1 MRRLYEALEQPSD
14 LNSVPNP
21 VPQYPAPTPAIKP
34 KPLTYSSTSAELSKP
49 CQAAGLME
57 IKPLPTNVCY
67 SEQHPADD
75 LHQPPKVILDPV
87 ERPPDFREV
96 DIFFESPSPTH
107 KFYSVRDRWALVE
120 RDMLLADTEKPFPE
134 CPMPETPISQLIKL
148 VRENPNFRG
157 DWTGFYTGFLDLH
170 PDENNAD
177 ILAFVETVENTR
189 VMCINTIGTNLVI
202 SDFFGRT
209 RPRVMLSVGTLTGQV
224 LFFNDIS
231 IINPRILHFIKSPTY
246 VKIGSGLDLVFEEL
260 KRVDIPVKNWVETG
274 AMRLALYPPTWT
286 PLPPSSTRFTPKV
299 GAMPFDIGIQIEDLL
314 KAGFLKEPYS
324 RTLFNEDWLQD
335 PKFTEHGQIPRD
347 ALPHLLENTR
357 IPCAEAILIAAH
369 FAIQRQYSIS
379 EPIFP
384 ILFEAFSLCHA
395 RDPKDF
401 QRTLDPWRPEVNYW
415 MALLPTGTRLQQA
428 ALPASCNETTMYRKA
443 MADFVEPVY
452 PNFKPTDIAEVV
464 YQHFFGP
471 NPIEFPT
478 HEELR
483 GNHLYK
489 VLLNR
494 CKSCAQ
500 KGHSAKDCPINKN
513 PTCNYEHDGEIC
525 EPHSILCCP
534 ILHGYC
540 NRCFHTGHHERVHY
554 DSKHLKTQREVR
566 QRFFRF
572 MAHGAFTSM
581 PYLMLHPEGRKK
593 VAFYHW
599 SFAHDGRKYRK
610 AVVTRYVLGVHK
622 HLSTDDIAVHTS
634 DNALWRKNI
643 ALKFEAVQ
651 KNINATTYSF
661 VPAIR
666 DFMNPT
672 AKATVLQAHGKQPQ
686 PVQTT
691 SPAFM
696 AQVKQPAILA
706 KPARPAQEPRPVRLD
721 LPVKPILPTQL
732 DMPFQQYK
740 PVLPAKLTVAT
751 KPAEK
756 VCTNNGVKLNPSSK
770 KPIIIIVYR
779 ANFNELIYLVALM

>member
-1 MRRLYEALEQPSD
+1 MRRLYKALEQPSD

-107 KFYSVRDRWALVE
+107 GFYSVRDRWALVE
-120 RDMLLADTEKPFPE
+120 RDMLLADSEKPFPE
-134 CPMPETPISQLIKL
+134 CPMPETPTSELIKL

-157 DWTGFYTGFLDLH
+157 DWTGFYTEFLDLH
-170 PDENNAD
+170 PDENNTD
-177 ILAFVETVENTR
+177 IQAFIETVENTR
-189 VMCINTIGTNLVI
+189 VMCINTIGKNLVI
-202 SDFFGRT
+202 SDSFGGT
-209 RPRVMLSVGTLTGQV
+209 RPRVMLSVGTFTGQV

-231 IINPRILHFIKSPTY
+231 LINPRILHFIKSPTY

-286 PLPPSSTRFTPKV
+286 PLSTSSTKSPPKV
-299 GAMPFDIGIQIEDLL
+299 GVMPFDIDTQIEDLL
-314 KAGFLKEPYS
+314 KAGFLKQPYT
-324 RTLFNEDWLQD
+324 RMMFNDDWLQD
-335 PKFTEHGQIPRD
+335 PKFTGHGKIPRD

-357 IPCAEAILIAAH
+357 IPCAEAILIVAH
-369 FAIQRQYSIS
+369 FAMQRQYSIS
-379 EPIFP
+379 EPFFP

-401 QRTLDPWRPEVNYW
+401 QRYLDPEVNYW

-428 ALPASCNETTMYRKA
+428 ALPASCIETSVYRKA

-452 PNFKPTDIAEVV
+452 PNFKPTEIAEAVF
-464 YQHFFGP
+464 QRFFGP
-471 NPIEFPT
+471 NRIEFPT
-478 HEELR
+478 YLEMRANNLD
-483 GNHLYK
+483 
-489 VLLNR
+489 VLWLNR
-494 CKSCAQ
+494 CKSCAK
-500 KGHSAKDCPINKN
+500 KGHSAKDCPINKS

-534 ILHGYC
+534 VLHGHC
-540 NRCFHTGHHERVHY
+540 KKCFHTGHHERVHY
-554 DSKHLKTQREVR
+554 DTKHLKTLREVR
-566 QRFFRF
+566 QRYFQF

-593 VAFYHW
+593 ATSYHW
-599 SFAHDGRKYRK
+599 SLALDGRKFRR
-610 AVVTRYVLGVHK
+610 AVVTRYVLRVHE
-622 HLSTDDIAVHTS
+622 HLSSDDIAPHGTDS
-634 DNALWRKNI
+634 LLWRRSI
-643 ALKFEAVQ
+643 APKLEAVR

-661 VPAIR
+661 LPVIR
-666 DFMNPT
+666 DFVNPT
-672 AKATVLQAHGKQPQ
+672 VKATVTQAHRQQPQ
-686 PVQTT
+686 LAQ
-691 SPAFM
+691 PAIAAFK
-696 AQVKQPAILA
+696 AQVKQPTKIDQ
-706 KPARPAQEPRPVRLD
+706 PARPVQKPPPV
-721 LPVKPILPTQL
+721 QL
-732 DMPFQQYK
+732 DSPGIPIQHAQPVLQTK
-740 PVLPAKLTVAT
+740 PVQPAKLAVAT
-751 KPAEK
+751 SLAEK
-756 VCTNNGVKLNPSSK
+756 VCTLG
-770 KPIIIIVYR
+770 YC
-779 ANFNELIYLVALM
+779 